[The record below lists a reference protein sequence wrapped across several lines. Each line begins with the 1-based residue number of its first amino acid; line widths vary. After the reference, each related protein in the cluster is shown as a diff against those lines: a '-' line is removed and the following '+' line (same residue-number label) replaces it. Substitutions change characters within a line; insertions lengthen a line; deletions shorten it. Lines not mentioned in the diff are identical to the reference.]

1 MLKNALLLLLLL
13 VLLAPVCGLIGY
25 AVGHLI
31 AIFKFSATLQPDTY
45 QHDRELFAG
54 IIGIMFIG
62 GSLYLVTAGFAL
74 FRFLRSVVR
83 TGK

>member
-1 MLKNALLLLLLL
+1 MLKKALLLLLFLI
-13 VLLAPVCGLIGY
+13 LLAPVCGFVGY
-25 AVGHLI
+25 ALGHLI

-62 GSLYLVTAGFAL
+62 GFLYLVTVGFAV